1 MSHVM
6 DMKHLF
12 TRLFPMK
19 NGFSTQRWSV
29 RNYSQEVEK
38 TAPSVN
44 RGVVTPLP
52 PLSEP
57 MPNLPPVTYSTATAD
72 DSRTEVT
79 VLSNGL
85 RIASEKKFGQFCTAG
100 VVIDSGPRY
109 EVAYPNGICHFLEKL
124 SFGAT
129 NKYATRDVMLR
140 ELERHG
146 GICDCQGS
154 RDTTVYATS
163 ADSRGLKA
171 VTQVLAEVTL
181 RPQLSSDEIEAARQA
196 VAFEL
201 ETLSMRPEQETIL
214 MDMIHL
220 AAYRGNT
227 LGLPKICPNENVN
240 KIDRELILNYLKN
253 HYTPERM
260 VIAAVG
266 VEHEPF
272 VEFVQKYFVDLKPTW
287 HVDSTESFKP
297 KVDKSIA
304 QYTGGIQQDECEIP
318 LYPGSD
324 LPELSHVVIGLESC
338 SHGDPDFVATCVLNM
353 MMGGGGS
360 FSAGGPGKG
369 MYTRLYTN
377 VLNRYHW
384 MFNATAYNHAYGDTG
399 LFCVHAASPP
409 SRIYDTTIVIAREL
423 ANMAGKV
430 GEIELK
436 RAKTQ
441 LQSMLLM
448 NLEARPVVFEDVGR
462 QVLATG
468 KRKPPSF
475 FINEIEKI
483 TADDVIRVARRL
495 LSSRPSVAARGK
507 LTHLPTYEEIQA
519 NMSLS
524 NSDASPQG
532 RRLNLFRA

>member
-1 MSHVM
+1 MSHLTDIKVLFSRLSS
-6 DMKHLF
+6 MKTSINTL
-12 TRLFPMK
+12 RYGVRK
-19 NGFSTQRWSV
+19 FSQGDKPLPKGS
-29 RNYSQEVEK
+29 
-38 TAPSVN
+38 
-44 RGVVTPLP
+44 VTPLP

-57 MPNLPPVTYSTATAD
+57 MPNLPPVVYSSAKSE
-72 DSRTEVT
+72 DSITEVT
-79 VLSNGL
+79 TLSNGL
-85 RIASEKKFGQFCTAG
+85 RVASEKKFGQFCTAG

-109 EVAYPNGICHFLEKL
+109 EVTYPNGISHFLEKL

-129 NKYATRDVMLR
+129 HKFPTRDVMLR

-163 ADSRGLKA
+163 ADSRGLEA

-181 RPQLSSDEIEAARQA
+181 RPQLSVEEIEAARQA

-201 ETLSMRPEQETIL
+201 ETLAMRPEQETIL
-214 MDMIHL
+214 MDMIHS
-220 AAYRGNT
+220 AAYKGNT
-227 LGLPKICPNENVN
+227 LGLPKTCPKENVN
-240 KIDRELILNYLKN
+240 KIDRGVIINFLKN
-253 HYTPERM
+253 HYTPDRM
-260 VIAAVG
+260 VVAAVG
-266 VEHEPF
+266 VEHGPF
-272 VEFVQKYFVDLKPTW
+272 VEYVQKYFVDSKPTW
-287 HVDSTESFKP
+287 YSPDDKEFKP
-297 KVDKSIA
+297 MTDRSIA
-304 QYTGGIQQDECEIP
+304 QYTGGVEQEDCEIP

-324 LPELSHVVIGLESC
+324 LPELAHIVIGMESC

-399 LFCVHAASPP
+399 LFCVHSASPP
-409 SRIYDTTIVIAREL
+409 NRIYDTALVIAREL

-430 GEIELK
+430 GENELR

-468 KRKPPSF
+468 KRKPPSY

-483 TADDVIRVARRL
+483 TADDIVRVARRM
-495 LSSRPSVAARGK
+495 LSKRPSVAARGK
-507 LTHLPTYEEIQA
+507 LSHLPAFEEIQS
-519 NMSLS
+519 NMASS
-524 NSDASPQG
+524 KSDSQG

>member
-1 MSHVM
+1 MSHVT
-6 DMKHLF
+6 DMKVLF
-12 TRLFPMK
+12 TRLFSIK
-19 NGFSTQRWSV
+19 NGSRLNNIRFSG
-29 RNYSQEVEK
+29 RNFSQESERSQQAIKVSS
-38 TAPSVN
+38 TI
-44 RGVVTPLP
+44 P

-57 MPNLPPVTYSTATAD
+57 LPNLPPVTYSSAKSE
-72 DSRTEVT
+72 DSITEVT

-85 RIASEKKFGQFCTAG
+85 RVASEKKFGQFCTAG

-129 NKYATRDVMLR
+129 HKFPTRDVMLR

-163 ADSRGLKA
+163 ADSRGLEA
-171 VTQVLAEVTL
+171 ITQVLAEVTL

-214 MDMIHL
+214 MDMIHA
-220 AAYRGNT
+220 AAYKGNT
-227 LGLPKICPNENVN
+227 LGLPKICPKENVL
-240 KIDRELILNYLKN
+240 KIDRGTIINYLKN
-253 HYTPERM
+253 HYTPDRM
-260 VIAAVG
+260 VVAAVG
-266 VEHEPF
+266 VDHEPF
-272 VEFVQKYFVDLKPTW
+272 VEHVQKYFVDMKPMW
-287 HVDSTESFKP
+287 SSENSESFTQI
-297 KVDKSIA
+297 VDKTVA
-304 QYTGGIQQDECEIP
+304 NYTGGIIQDECEVP

-324 LPELSHVVIGLESC
+324 LPELSHVVIGIESC
-338 SHGDPDFVATCVLNM
+338 AHSAPDFVATCVLNM

-384 MFNATAYNHAYGDTG
+384 MFNATAYNHAYVDTG
-399 LFCVHAASPP
+399 LFCVHSASPP
-409 SRIYDTTIVIAREL
+409 NRIYDTTLVIAREL
-423 ANMAGKV
+423 SNMAGKV
-430 GEIELK
+430 GETELR

-468 KRKPPSF
+468 KRKPPSY

-483 TADDVIRVARRL
+483 TADDIVRVARKM
-495 LSSRPSVAARGK
+495 LSKRPSVAARGK
-507 LTHLPTYEEIQA
+507 LTHLPTFEEIQA
-519 NMSLS
+519 NMTLDK
-524 NSDASPQG
+524 SDAPQG
-532 RRLNLFRA
+532 RRLNLFRV

>member
-1 MSHVM
+1 MSHVS
-6 DMKHLF
+6 DMKVLF
-12 TRLFPMK
+12 SRLCSVK
-19 NGFSTQRWSV
+19 NGLPTFKYGSRSFSQNIDRPQEPLPKESV
-29 RNYSQEVEK
+29 S
-38 TAPSVN
+38 
-44 RGVVTPLP
+44 PLP

-57 MPNLPPVTYSTATAD
+57 MQNLPPVAYASSKSENYA
-72 DSRTEVT
+72 TEVT
-79 VLSNGL
+79 ILKNGL
-85 RIASEKKFGQFCTAG
+85 RVASEKKFGQFCTAG
-100 VVIDSGPRY
+100 VVVDSGPRY

-129 NKYATRDVMLR
+129 HKFPTRDVMLR

-163 ADSRGLKA
+163 ADSRGLEA

-181 RPQLSSDEIEAARQA
+181 RPQLSTDEIESARQA

-201 ETLSMRPEQETIL
+201 ETISMRPEQETIL
-214 MDMIHL
+214 MDMIHS
-220 AAYRGNT
+220 AAYKGNT
-227 LGLPKICPNENVN
+227 LGLPKICPTENVY
-240 KIDRELILNYLKN
+240 KIDRGVIINYLRN
-253 HYTPERM
+253 HYTPDRM
-260 VIAAVG
+260 VVAAVG
-266 VEHEPF
+266 VEHKPF
-272 VEFVQKYFVDLKPTW
+272 VEYVQKYFVDMKPTW
-287 HVDSTESFKP
+287 YEDTEAFTP
-297 KVDKSIA
+297 VTDKSIA
-304 QYTGGIQQDECEIP
+304 QYTGGIEQEECEIP

-399 LFCVHAASPP
+399 LFCVHSAAPP
-409 SRIYDTTIVIAREL
+409 ARLHDTALVIAREL
-423 ANMAGKV
+423 ANMAGSV
-430 GEIELK
+430 GDTELR

-468 KRKPPSF
+468 KRKSPSF
-475 FINEIEKI
+475 FIKEIEKV
-483 TADDVIRVARRL
+483 TADDIIRVARRM
-495 LSSRPSVAARGK
+495 LSKKPSVAARGK
-507 LTHLPTYEEIQA
+507 LTHLPSFEDIQA
-519 NMSLS
+519 NMSLTS
-524 NSDASPQG
+524 SESSPQG
-532 RRLNLFRA
+532 RRLNLFRV

>member
-1 MSHVM
+1 
-6 DMKHLF
+6 
-12 TRLFPMK
+12 
-19 NGFSTQRWSV
+19 
-29 RNYSQEVEK
+29 
-38 TAPSVN
+38 
-44 RGVVTPLP
+44 
-52 PLSEP
+52 
-57 MPNLPPVTYSTATAD
+57 MPNLPQAIYSSTTLE
-72 DSRTEVT
+72 DSITEVT
-79 VLSNGL
+79 TLSNGL
-85 RIASEKKFGQFCTAG
+85 RVASEKKFGQFCTAG

-129 NKYATRDVMLR
+129 NKFATRDIMLR

-163 ADSRGLKA
+163 ADSRGLEA

-181 RPQLSSDEIEAARQA
+181 RPQLSSEEIEAARQA

-214 MDMIHL
+214 MDMIHS
-220 AAYRGNT
+220 AAYKGNT
-227 LGLPKICPNENVN
+227 LGLPKICPKQNVN
-240 KIDRELILNYLKN
+240 KINAELILNYLKN
-253 HYTPERM
+253 HYTPNRM
-260 VIAAVG
+260 VVAAVG
-266 VEHEPF
+266 VDHEPF
-272 VEFVQKYFVDLKPTW
+272 VEHVQKYFVDMKPTW
-287 HVDSTESFKP
+287 HTEDNDQFQP

-304 QYTGGIQQDECEIP
+304 QYTGGLEQEECEIP

-324 LPELSHVVIGLESC
+324 LPELSHVVIGLQSC
-338 SHGDPDFVATCVLNM
+338 SHGDEDFVATCVLNM

-399 LFCVHAASPP
+399 LFCVHSASPP
-409 SRIYDTTIVIAREL
+409 NRIYDTTLVIAREL

-430 GEIELK
+430 GEIELR

-483 TADDVIRVARRL
+483 SADDIVRVAQRMR
-495 LSSRPSVAARGK
+495 SGPVAVAARGK
-507 LTHLPTYEEIQA
+507 LAHLPALDEVRAAVQQGHHHQ
-519 NMSLS
+519 N
-524 NSDASPQG
+524 ASTNG
-532 RRLNLFRA
+532 ARKHSFFRV

>member
-1 MSHVM
+1 MSHVS
-6 DMKHLF
+6 DMKVLF
-12 TRLFPMK
+12 SRLRSIK
-19 NGFSTQRWSV
+19 NGLPPFKYGSRSFSQNIDKPPQPLSKKSV
-29 RNYSQEVEK
+29 S
-38 TAPSVN
+38 
-44 RGVVTPLP
+44 PLP

-57 MPNLPPVTYSTATAD
+57 MLNLPPVEYAS
-72 DSRTEVT
+72 SKSENYVTEVT
-79 VLSNGL
+79 ILSNGL
-85 RIASEKKFGQFCTAG
+85 RVASEKKFGQFCTAG
-100 VVIDSGPRY
+100 VVVDSGPRY

-129 NKYATRDVMLR
+129 HKFPTRDVMLR

-163 ADSRGLKA
+163 ADSRGLEA

-181 RPQLSSDEIEAARQA
+181 RPQLSTEEIEAARQA

-201 ETLSMRPEQETIL
+201 ETISMRPEQETIL
-214 MDMIHL
+214 MDMIHS
-220 AAYRGNT
+220 AAYKGNT
-227 LGLPKICPNENVN
+227 LGLPKICPAENVM
-240 KIDRELILNYLKN
+240 KIDRGIILNYLKN
-253 HYTPERM
+253 HYTPDRM
-260 VIAAVG
+260 VVAAVG
-266 VEHEPF
+266 VEHKPF
-272 VEFVQKYFVDLKPTW
+272 VEYVQKYFVDMKPAW
-287 HVDSTESFKP
+287 DHDDSAAFTP
-297 KVDKSIA
+297 LTDKSIA
-304 QYTGGIQQDECEIP
+304 QYTGGLEQEECEIP

-338 SHGDPDFVATCVLNM
+338 SHGDSDFVATCVLNM

-399 LFCVHAASPP
+399 LFCVHSAAPP
-409 SRIYDTTIVIAREL
+409 ARLHDTALVIAREL
-423 ANMAGKV
+423 ANMAGNV
-430 GEIELK
+430 GETELR

-475 FINEIEKI
+475 FIKEIEKV
-483 TADDVIRVARRL
+483 TADDIVRVARRM
-495 LSSRPSVAARGK
+495 LSKKPAVAARGK
-507 LTHLPTYEEIQA
+507 LAQLPSFDDIHA
-519 NMSLS
+519 NMSLG
-524 NSDASPQG
+524 DTHAPQG
-532 RRLNLFRA
+532 RRLNLFRL

>member
-1 MSHVM
+1 MSHVT
-6 DMKHLF
+6 DVKFLF
-12 TRLFPMK
+12 TRLLSLK
-19 NGFSTQRWSV
+19 NGLNPSRWGLRSFSQDVGKPVPGLQKGS
-29 RNYSQEVEK
+29 
-38 TAPSVN
+38 
-44 RGVVTPLP
+44 VTPLP

-57 MPNLPPVTYSTATAD
+57 MPNLPPVAYSSAASED
-72 DSRTEVT
+72 AHTEVT

-85 RIASEKKFGQFCTAG
+85 RVASEKKFGQFCTAG

-109 EVAYPNGICHFLEKL
+109 EVTYPNGICHFLEKL

-129 NKYATRDVMLR
+129 HKYATRDVMLR

-163 ADSRGLKA
+163 ADSRGLEA

-181 RPQLSSDEIEAARQA
+181 RPQLSNEEIEAARQA

-201 ETLSMRPEQETIL
+201 ETLAMRPEQETIL
-214 MDMIHL
+214 MDMIHA
-220 AAYRGNT
+220 AAYKGNT
-227 LGLPKICPNENVN
+227 LGLPKICPTENVY
-240 KIDRELILNYLKN
+240 KIDRSIILKYLKN
-253 HYTPERM
+253 HYTPSRM
-260 VIAAVG
+260 VVAAVG
-266 VEHEPF
+266 VEHGPF
-272 VEFVQKYFVDLKPTW
+272 VEFVQKYFVDMKPTW
-287 HVDSTESFKP
+287 HTEDIGNSADEVDS
-297 KVDKSIA
+297 SIA
-304 QYTGGIQQDECEIP
+304 QYTGGIQQEECEIP

-399 LFCVHAASPP
+399 LFCVHSASPP
-409 SRIYDTTIVIAREL
+409 NRIYDTTIVIAREL

-430 GEIELK
+430 GETELK

-475 FINEIEKI
+475 FINEIDKI
-483 TADDVIRVARRL
+483 TADDIVRVARRM
-495 LSSRPSVAARGK
+495 LSKQPSVAARGR
-507 LTHLPTYEEIQA
+507 LAHLPSFEEIQA
-519 NMSLS
+519 NMSLTS
-524 NSDASPQG
+524 SDAPQG